1 MWCAIVVGLVD
12 NLLRPVLVG
21 KDTEMPDLMI
31 MLSTFGGLMLF
42 GAVGLVVGPV
52 VAALFLAISR
62 IYGETF
68 GDLLA
73 EPEAVTGSG

>member
-1 MWCAIVVGLVD
+1 
-12 NLLRPVLVG
+12 
-21 KDTEMPDLMI
+21 MPDLMI

-73 EPEAVTGSG
+73 EPEAVPSKG